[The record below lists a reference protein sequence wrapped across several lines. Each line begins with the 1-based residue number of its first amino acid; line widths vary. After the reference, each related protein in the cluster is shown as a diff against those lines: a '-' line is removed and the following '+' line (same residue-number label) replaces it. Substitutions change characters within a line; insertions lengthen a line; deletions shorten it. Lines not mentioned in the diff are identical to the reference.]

1 MSTFQVDDG
10 RSFVGD
16 LYWAKL
22 PSHPVPLIRYESVGT
37 VNTPMA
43 NKNL

>member
-1 MSTFQVDDG
+1 MSAFQVDDG

-22 PSHPVPLIRYESVGT
+22 PSHPVPLHSVSRP
-37 VNTPMA
+37 VERV
-43 NKNL
+43 LWDFIV